1 VQMCRCKVDKVPG
14 GEETRSTIARP
25 LSSFLVSLPPVKKMR
40 NFFFYFKIISGM
52 LIRCTRIR

>member
-40 NFFFYFKIISGM
+40 NFFFTLKS
-52 LIRCTRIR
+52 